1 MRRALPA
8 ALLALAALTL
18 LRLALA
24 ASIPLA
30 PDEAYYFLW
39 SRHLQPGYFDH
50 PPMVALWIRA
60 GTALLG
66 TGPLGIRLLGPLSAA
81 LGSFLLWD
89 AGEQLFPRRQAGL
102 AAAALLNATLMLGA
116 GAILMTPDTPLLFFW
131 TAGLAALARLISSG
145 NPRWWLA
152 VGLAAGLALLS
163 KYTAVLFIASV
174 FLWLLTAPPGRAA
187 LRTPWPWVAVA
198 LAFLIFTPDIV
209 WNAEHQWVS
218 YLKQGGREFIHQLAH
233 AQITGFLTPAHPQPP
248 LNFGPPAA
256 PHGFTMPRP
265 VQFFGE
271 FWGGQFGLF
280 TPIIFFLVIGGLW
293 ALRRSPAPA
302 VQAARLLLWL
312 TLLPGAVFLE
322 HVLKNRVQANWLA
335 ILYPSACLAA
345 AALPAPTLRRW
356 LNPAL
361 ALGFFLTAVVYA
373 QALTHFLPLPARADP
388 SALQMAGWR
397 GLGRAAAALNPP
409 PAFLASDDYAIAA
422 ALAYYG
428 PKNIPV
434 AGFDDYRW
442 AYFAFPPANLQNK
455 TGLFITRFQPP
466 DCIAPP
472 ATLTRRLGQ
481 QVIMR
486 YHVCYVTAAAPGAL
500 LAGP

>member
-1 MRRALPA
+1 MRISPRA
-8 ALLALAALTL
+8 ALLALVALTA
-18 LRLALA
+18 LRLVLA
-24 ASIPLA
+24 ASVPLA

-60 GTALLG
+60 GTTLLG

-81 LGSFLLWD
+81 LGSLLLWD
-89 AGEQLFPRRQAGL
+89 AGEQLFPGRQAGL
-102 AAAALLNATLMLGA
+102 AAAALLNATLMFGT

-131 TAGLAALARLISSG
+131 TASLAALARLTASG

-152 VGLAAGLALLS
+152 VGLAAGLALFS
-163 KYTAVLFIASV
+163 KYTALLLIVSV
-174 FLWLLTAPPGRAA
+174 FFWLLTAPAGRAA
-187 LRTPWPWVAVA
+187 LRTPWPWAAVA
-198 LAFLIFTPDIV
+198 LAFLVFSPDIA
-209 WNAEHQWVS
+209 WNATHQWVS
-218 YLKQGGREFIHQLAH
+218 YLKQGGREFIPQLLH
-233 AQITGFLTPAHPQPP
+233 TDTTGFLTPAHPQPA

-256 PHGFTMPRP
+256 PHGFSLPRP

-271 FWGGQFGLF
+271 FWGGQLGLF
-280 TPIIFFLVIGGLW
+280 TPIIFFLALGGLW
-293 ALRRSPAPA
+293 ALRRSPAP
-302 VQAARLLLWL
+302 AARLLLWL

-322 HVLKNRVQANWLA
+322 HVLKGRVQANWLA

-356 LNPAL
+356 LNPAV

-373 QALTHFLPLPARADP
+373 QALTHFLPLPPRADP

-397 GLGRAAAALNPP
+397 GLGRAAAALTPR
-409 PAFLASDDYAIAA
+409 PAFLASDDYATDA

-455 TGLFITRFQPP
+455 TGLFITRYQPP
-466 DCIAPP
+466 DCITPP
-472 ATLTRRLGQ
+472 ATLTRLLGRH
-481 QVIMR
+481 IIER
-486 YHVCYVTAAAPGAL
+486 YHVCYVTAATPGVL

>member
-1 MRRALPA
+1 MRISPRA

-24 ASIPLA
+24 ASVPLA

-66 TGPLGIRLLGPLSAA
+66 PSPLGIRLLGPLCAA
-81 LGSFLLWD
+81 LGSLLLWD
-89 AGEQLFPRRQAGL
+89 AGEHLFPRRQAGL
-102 AAAALLNATLMLGA
+102 AAAALLNATLMFGT

-131 TAGLAALARLISSG
+131 TASLAALARLLSSG

-163 KYTAVLFIASV
+163 KYTALLLIASV

-187 LRTPWPWVAVA
+187 LRTPWPWAA
-198 LAFLIFTPDIV
+198 MILAFLLFAPDIA
-209 WNAEHQWVS
+209 WNAAHHWVS
-218 YLKQGGREFIHQLAH
+218 YLKQGGREFFHPWLYTQA
-233 AQITGFLTPAHPQPP
+233 TGFLTPAHPQPP
-248 LNFGPPAA
+248 LNFGPKTV
-256 PHGFTMPRP
+256 PHGLTLPRP
-265 VQFFGE
+265 AQFFGE
-271 FWGGQFGLF
+271 FWAGQFGLF
-280 TPIIFFLVIGGLW
+280 TPLIFLLALGGLW
-293 ALRRSPAPA
+293 ALRRAPA
-302 VQAARLLLWL
+302 ASARLLLWL

-322 HVLKNRVQANWLA
+322 HVIKGRVQANWLA
-335 ILYPSACLAA
+335 VLYPSACLAA
-345 AALPAPTLRRW
+345 ALLPTPALRRW
-356 LNPAL
+356 LTPSL
-361 ALGFFLTAVVYA
+361 ALGFGLTALVYA
-373 QALTHFLPLPARADP
+373 QALTHFLPLPPRADP
-388 SALQMAGWR
+388 SALQMSGWR
-397 GLGRAAAALNPP
+397 GLGRAAAALTPR
-409 PAFLASDDYAIAA
+409 PAFLASDDYATAA

-442 AYFAFPPANLQNK
+442 AYFNFPAANLQGK
-455 TGLFITRFQPP
+455 TGLFITRYQPP
-466 DCIAPP
+466 DCQTPP
-472 ATLTRRLGQ
+472 ASLTRRLGQ
-481 QVIMR
+481 RLIMR
-486 YHVCYVTAAAPGAL
+486 YHVCYVTAAAPGVL